1 MSKRFSYTASF
12 KLTVIKFAKEHG
24 NRAAERHFGP
34 PPTESVIRL
43 WRQQEEK
50 LLQMPRQKK
59 AMRGKPPKWPEVE
72 QEVKTWI
79 LEQRQTGISVS
90 TKMIQEEG
98 KRIAREKNI
107 DDFSGTPKWCFNFM
121 KREGLSLRTRTK
133 LAPKLPAAYENQ
145 VLEFHSYVVS
155 LRKTYNFELSQ
166 IASMDEVPLT
176 FDVPSNRTVSVK
188 GVNTMAVKTSG
199 HEKTHFTVVLACCAD
214 GTKLPPMI
222 ILKRKTF
229 LKEKIPSGVI
239 VHMHEKGWMNEEG
252 MKIWFNEVWSRR
264 PGGLL
269 KKTALL
275 VFDHFKAHVTQS
287 VKAIAADLKTQLAVV
302 PGGLASQLQP
312 LDVSVNKPFKALMK
326 KEWMS
331 WMQSVGNDLT
341 PTGRI
346 KKASITQV
354 CDWILRSWNGV
365 KKEVVVKSFKKCG
378 ISNAMDGTED
388 DEIYQDEESDS
399 LEDTGNVKIKENNTS
414 DIDSEEEFLAFYDT

>member
-59 AMRGKPPKWPEVE
+59 AMRGKLPKWPEVE
-72 QEVKTWI
+72 QEVKNWI
-79 LEQRQTGISVS
+79 LEQHQTGISVS
-90 TKMIQEEG
+90 AKMIQEEG

-121 KREGLSLRTRTK
+121 KREGLSLRTQMK
-133 LAPKLPAAYENQ
+133 LAQKLPAACENQ
-145 VLEFHSYVVS
+145 VLEFHSYVIN
-155 LRKTYNFELSQ
+155 LRRTYSFELSE
-166 IASMDEVPLT
+166 IANMDEVPLT
-176 FDVPSNRTVSVK
+176 FVVPSNKTVGIK
-188 GVNTMAVKTSG
+188 GVKTVAVQTNG
-199 HEKTHFTVVLACCAD
+199 LEKIHFTVVLACCAD

-222 ILKRKTF
+222 IFQRKMF

-239 VHMHEKGWMNEEG
+239 VHIHEKGQMNEEG
-252 MKIWFNEVWSRR
+252 MKIWFNKVWSRR

-269 KKTALL
+269 KKPALL
-275 VFDHFKAHVTQS
+275 LFDHFKAHVTQS
-287 VKAIAADLKTQLAVV
+287 VKAIAGDLKTQLAVI

-326 KEWMS
+326 KEWTL
-331 WMQSVGNDLT
+331 WMQSAGNGLT

-346 KKASITQV
+346 KKVSIAQV
-354 CDWILRSWNGV
+354 CDWTLRLWNRV

-378 ISNAMDGTED
+378 ISNAVNGSD
-388 DEIYQDEESDS
+388 DDQIYPDEESNS
-399 LEDTGNVKIKENNTS
+399 SEDTDNVKIEDDTS
-414 DIDSEEEFLAFYDT
+414 DIDSDEEFLAFYDV

>member
-90 TKMIQEEG
+90 AKMIQEEG
-98 KRIAREKNI
+98 KRIAQEKNI

-121 KREGLSLRTRTK
+121 KREGLSLRTQMK
-133 LAPKLPAAYENQ
+133 LAPKLPATYENQ
-145 VLEFHSYVVS
+145 VLEFHSYVIN
-155 LRKTYNFELSQ
+155 LRRTYNFELSQ
-166 IASMDEVPLT
+166 IANMDEVPLT
-176 FDVPSNRTVSVK
+176 FDVPSNRTVGIK
-188 GVNTMAVKTSG
+188 GVKTVAVNTNG
-199 HEKTHFTVVLACCAD
+199 HEKIHFTVVLACCAD

-222 ILKRKTF
+222 IFKRKTF

-239 VHMHEKGWMNEEG
+239 VHVHEKGWMNEEG
-252 MKIWFNEVWSRR
+252 MKIWFNKVWSRR

-269 KKTALL
+269 KKPALL

-287 VKAIAADLKTQLAVV
+287 VKAIAVDLKTQLAVV
-302 PGGLASQLQP
+302 PGGLVSQLQP

-326 KEWMS
+326 KEWTS
-331 WMQSVGNDLT
+331 WMQSAGNDLT
-341 PTGRI
+341 STGRI
-346 KKASITQV
+346 KKASIAQV
-354 CDWILRSWNGV
+354 CDWTLRSWSHV
-365 KKEVVVKSFKKCG
+365 KKEVVVKSFKKCS

-388 DEIYQDEESDS
+388 DEIYQEEESDS
-399 LEDTGNVKIKENNTS
+399 SEDTGNVKIEEVDTS
-414 DIDSEEEFLAFYDT
+414 DIDSDEFLAFYDA